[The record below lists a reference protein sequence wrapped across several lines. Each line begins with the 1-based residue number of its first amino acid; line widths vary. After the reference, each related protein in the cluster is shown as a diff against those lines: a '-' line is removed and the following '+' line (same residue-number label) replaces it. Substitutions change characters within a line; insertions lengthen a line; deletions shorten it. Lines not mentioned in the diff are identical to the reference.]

1 MYKTS
6 GFTLI
11 ELLVVVL
18 IIGILSAVA
27 LPQYE
32 MAVEKARFMQAVTAA
47 KSLLDAEQVYYL
59 ANGRY
64 STDLNELDISFPNNQ
79 VKDFDL
85 RIHTEPNLHIE
96 LLRNKQIGGTNVWV
110 VSYLLDGNRPEI
122 TCTLAKT
129 VPDASKA
136 RRLCKSL
143 SAGSAPLTLEP
154 GYDSYAI
161 H

>member
-64 STDLNELDISFPNNQ
+64 STDLSELDISFPQNKI
-79 VKDFDL
+79 KDFDL
-85 RIHTEPNLHIE
+85 RIHTSPNLHVE
-96 LLRNKQIGGTNVWV
+96 MLRNRKIDGTLVWV
-110 VSYLLDGNRPEI
+110 AAYLLDENRPEI
-122 TCTLAKT
+122 MCGIAKS
-129 VPDASKA
+129 VPETSKA
-136 RRLCKSL
+136 RRLCRSL
-143 SAGSAPLTLEP
+143 SGNATPLTMES
-154 GYDSYAI
+154 GYDDYPI
-161 H
+161 R